1 MVVEGKGVA
10 GGFRVVMRREGGA
23 DMEKVETDEDV
34 GRGGRRKFE
43 TNHMTWRSH
52 K

>member
-1 MVVEGKGVA
+1 MVVEGKVVA
-10 GGFRVVMRREGGA
+10 GGFRAVMRRKRGA

-34 GRGGRRKFE
+34 GRGGRRKIE
-43 TNHMTWRSH
+43 MNHMTWRSH